1 MRVLAA
7 WLALAAPEPASP
19 ATATAPT
26 VQPLMP
32 AAAGAA
38 KRGTEVDG
46 LVVIAP
52 RKAEEPDWSRRL
64 NLDVRGDFGS
74 ADMPYLRRRPTNGC
88 KLMAGGDKS
97 PSGHDGAAG
106 GLVCAKAF

>member
-1 MRVLAA
+1 MRGVAA
-7 WLALAAPEPASP
+7 WLALAVADPAPPAAPAPSP
-19 ATATAPT
+19 AP
-26 VQPLMP
+26 P
-32 AAAGAA
+32 AASTA
-38 KRGTEVDG
+38 REVEG

-64 NLDVRGDFGS
+64 NLDVRGDFGGT
-74 ADMPYLRRRPTNGC
+74 DVPYLRRRPTNGC
-88 KLMAGGDKS
+88 KLMAGGAKS